1 MRAGRGGGLVTFWR
15 ASASSALR
23 RTLSVLPMN
32 STMQTGS
39 THVPDIIGSL
49 SEFDILAFQRYSD
62 QGHGTSDLQPER
74 SLMLA
79 VLLDAVESFQKYA
92 LLQDKYSNRLFRETE
107 TWILEEDQEWP
118 FSFINICDALEID
131 SRYLQKGLFQWKQN
145 AIQSSKER
153 NKRCA

>member
-1 MRAGRGGGLVTFWR
+1 MRAGRRGGLVAFWC

-23 RTLSVLPMN
+23 RTSPVLPMN

-39 THVPDIIGSL
+39 THVPDVIGSL
-49 SEFDILAFQRYSD
+49 AEFDILAFQRYSD
-62 QGHGTSDLQPER
+62 QGHGNDLQPER

-107 TWILEEDQEWP
+107 AWILEEDQEWP

-131 SRYLQKGLFQWKQN
+131 SRYLRKGLFQWKEN

-153 NKRCA
+153 DKRCA